1 MKITHVEPL
10 LISVPY
16 EHGGPKP
23 KRDLDRWD
31 RMESL
36 LVRVETDAGIVGWGE
51 AFGFAVSP
59 VTRAALLHVVGPLC
73 IGRDPQDVP
82 ALMAFLRKRTQN
94 MGRSG
99 PVRYALSGIDL
110 ALWDIAGK
118 VAGKPLHAL
127 FGGAKKAQIPIYA
140 SFLPYGTDDLVE
152 RNVADALER
161 GYRHVKLHEHAVA
174 PVAAARRAGGSD
186 LALMLDTNCAWS
198 VDEAIAMAQRLAEH
212 DLTWLEEPVY
222 PPDDY
227 DGLARLRGTTAI
239 PIAAGENVGTAAE
252 VVRIADKGALD
263 ILQPDAIKIGG
274 VSEMREASAVALARG
289 LEVQPHSPFFGP
301 AIVATLHV
309 IATMDGDVL
318 CERFFCDLE
327 AQLMGDAIEVRGGTI
342 AVPTGPGLGVTI
354 DERVIGRY
362 RVA

>member
-1 MKITHVEPL
+1 MKIARVEPL
-10 LISVPY
+10 LIAVPY

-23 KRDLDRWD
+23 RRELGPWD
-31 RMESL
+31 RMETL

-59 VTRAALLHVVGPLC
+59 VTRAALTHVVGPLC

-110 ALWDIAGK
+110 ALWDIAGQ
-118 VAGKPLHAL
+118 VAGRPLHAL
-127 FGGAKKAQIPIYA
+127 FGGAKKKRIPTYA
-140 SFLPYGTDDLVE
+140 SFLPYGTADLVA
-152 RNVADALER
+152 RNVAAALAR
-161 GYRHVKLHEHAVA
+161 GYRHVKLHEHTVET
-174 PVAAARRAGGSD
+174 VAAARRAGGGD

-198 VDEAIAMAQRLAEH
+198 VDEAIAAARALAGEN
-212 DLTWLEEPVY
+212 LTWLEEPVY

-227 DGLARLRGTTAI
+227 DGLARLRGTVAI

-252 VVRIADKGALD
+252 VKRIVEKGALD

-274 VSEMREASAVALARG
+274 LSEMREAVAAALAAG
-289 LEVQPHSPFFGP
+289 L
-301 AIVATLHV
+301 
-309 IATMDGDVL
+309 
-318 CERFFCDLE
+318 
-327 AQLMGDAIEVRGGTI
+327 
-342 AVPTGPGLGVTI
+342 AV
-354 DERVIGRY
+354 
-362 RVA
+362 